1 MTDSFLFSRPSCGT
15 FCEYSQV
22 KYPKFVP
29 VEETK
34 KSYKFPAS
42 KIDKEAPKCWFEL
55 QTWYT
60 DYLDEK
66 SFRKFEKKKL
76 KTSLSDSAVGKKS
89 KGCEHLCELK
99 QVYFDWT
106 NRKSLITDKRFG
118 TNNLKYLTNGS
129 AYEQN
134 ESKLSVELYIKIMK
148 QQLSSFR
155 LCQMKIELIVQCLQM
170 FFKPYD
176 NTIVLWVTDADLQT
190 HTDKAKK
197 SECKDIF
204 NEPLTENCMNVKA
217 VLYLDKSAA
226 RLLRHKD
233 MCMLDTLA
241 TLIEVRKDKIMILP
255 MSIPCASVTDQT
267 AV

>member
-34 KSYKFPAS
+34 KSYKFPCS
-42 KIDKEAPKCWFEL
+42 KIDKEAPKCWFDI

-66 SFRKFEKKKL
+66 SFRKFGKKKL
-76 KTSLSDSAVGKKS
+76 KTSLSDSAVGRKQS

-118 TNNLKYLTNGS
+118 TNNLKYLTTGS

-148 QQLSSFR
+148 QQLSTLR
-155 LCQMKIELIVQCLQM
+155 LCHMKTELIVQCLQL

-176 NTIVLWVTDADLQT
+176 DTTVLWVTDLQT
-190 HTDKAKK
+190 YTDKAKK

-204 NEPLTENCMNVKA
+204 NEPLTDNCTDMKA

-233 MCMLDTLA
+233 MCVLDTLA
-241 TLIEVRKDKIMILP
+241 TIIEVRKDKIMILP
-255 MSIPCASVTDQT
+255 MSIPCVSATDQT